1 MKSID
6 LIDRRS
12 PEVIKRRQTGVFDD
26 IEYRSAY
33 IVARLLGEHVEII
46 DDGTQHSSVDFKIEY
61 SDGHGGIGEVWLD
74 SNEKHAAMANELR
87 KKNGNYPY
95 IIFCETLNKSWQVGV
110 SEGTKIANCEK
121 KLPMILKNLEDQ
133 GADLSKFTR
142 IENMPDDCKE
152 VAELKKLKILNI
164 VCYQPREDKSEIVL
178 CQPPISGDPKNFLW
192 EHLLEYV
199 EDTLFSDKLVTHLQ
213 KLSKNVETEPSNIE
227 RHFMFC
233 LTNSSP
239 GDVWHT
245 LSELAKGR
253 FRDPDLPT
261 RNPKLPKEISHLW
274 IMNLLG
280 KSVETVI
287 CWFPDRGWIYP
298 PKHWKVI

>member
-1 MKSID
+1 M
-6 LIDRRS
+6 
-12 PEVIKRRQTGVFDD
+12 V
-26 IEYRSAY
+26 
-33 IVARLLGEHVEII
+33 H
-46 DDGTQHSSVDFKIEY
+46 
-61 SDGHGGIGEVWLD
+61 
-74 SNEKHAAMANELR
+74 ELH
-87 KKNGNYPY
+87 KNNGNYPY
-95 IIFCETLNKSWQVGV
+95 KIFCKSLSRSWQVGV
-110 SEGTKIANCEK
+110 SEGTKIANCEQ
-121 KLPMILKNLEDQ
+121 KLPMILKSLENQ
-133 GADLSKFTR
+133 GVDLSKFTW
-142 IENMPDDCKE
+142 IENMPDDCIE
-152 VAELKKLKILNI
+152 VAELKKLKILYL

-178 CQPPISGDPKNFLW
+178 CQPPISGDPRNFLW
-192 EHLLEYV
+192 EYLLEYV
-199 EDTLFSDKLVTHLQ
+199 EDTLYSDKLVTHLQ
-213 KLSKNVETEPSNIE
+213 KLSKYVKTEPSNIE